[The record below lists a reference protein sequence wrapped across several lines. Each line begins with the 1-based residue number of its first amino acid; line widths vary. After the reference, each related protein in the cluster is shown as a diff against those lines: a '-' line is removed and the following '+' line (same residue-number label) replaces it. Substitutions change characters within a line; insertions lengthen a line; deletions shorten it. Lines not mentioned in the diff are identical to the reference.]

1 MKAAVLRGPKML
13 EVGDIATPEAGPGE
27 LVLAIRA
34 ATVCGTDLRILTG
47 KKTKGVRFPSIIGHE
62 FAGVVVQAGDGVR
75 NFAVGDRVCMDPVI
89 PCRACSYCKA
99 GLENVCQN
107 RQAMGYE
114 FDGAFA
120 EYIRIPAI
128 ALESG
133 NVFKMPEGMTFEAA
147 ALSEPLA
154 CCING
159 QKNAQVGLGDSVVIL
174 GAGPIGLMHAA
185 LARAAGARQVIVSE
199 PNASRREAALAR
211 GVNHAC
217 DPTKD
222 NLVEFVR
229 QRTDGLGADV
239 VILAIGVPALAN
251 EALNVVRKGGR
262 VNLFAGFSQ
271 GDTSNID
278 VNLIHYNEITVTG
291 ASALSR
297 QGYEMAL
304 NMLSTGQI
312 DATSLITHR
321 FDVADALAAFDAAAN
336 GSALK
341 VAIHNV

>member
-1 MKAAVLRGPKML
+1 MKAAILRAPNVL
-13 EVGDIATPEAGPGE
+13 EVADMATPQAGPGE
-27 LVLAIRA
+27 LILSIRA
-34 ATVCGTDLRILTG
+34 ATVCGTDLRILSG
-47 KKTKGVRFPSIIGHE
+47 KKTKGIRFPSVIGHE
-62 FAGVVVQAGDGVR
+62 FSGVVVEAGAGVTG
-75 NFAVGDRVCMDPVI
+75 FSTGDRVCMDPVV
-89 PCRACSYCKA
+89 PCRACAYCKA

-120 EYIRIPAI
+120 QYIRIPAI
-128 ALESG
+128 ALQAG
-133 NVFKMPEGMTFEAA
+133 NVFKMPEGMSFEAA

-185 LARAAGARQVIVSE
+185 LAKAAGARQVIISE
-199 PNASRREAALAR
+199 PSAARRQAALER
-211 GVNHAC
+211 GVSYAC
-217 DPTKD
+217 DPTQE
-222 NLVEFVR
+222 NLLDLVKQKTE
-229 QRTDGLGADV
+229 GLGADV

-251 EALNVVRKGGR
+251 EALNLVRKGGR

-271 GDTSNID
+271 GDMSSID

-297 QGYEMAL
+297 SGYELAL

-321 FDVADALAAFDAAAN
+321 YGVDDSLAAFAAAAS
-336 GSALK
+336 GAAIK
-341 VAIHNV
+341 VAIHND